1 MIVKYIGENTENK
14 SWLVP
19 GKDYYVLEIIINSA
33 PTLQFRLI
41 SEDLRTP
48 IIIQSNLF
56 EIVDNKIPDN
66 WYLNKLE
73 TYVEILPK
81 SIFLYKGS
89 FWEDYF
95 DSTPEIESRCRDI
108 VEKQISEIQKFHNS
122 AI

>member
-1 MIVKYIGENTENK
+1 MIVKYVGENIENK
-14 SWLVP
+14 SWFVP
-19 GKDYYVLEIIINSA
+19 GKDYYVLEIIINSTSA
-33 PTLQFRLI
+33 LQFRLI

-95 DSTPEIESRCRDI
+95 DSTQEIESRCRDI
-108 VEKQISEIQKFHNS
+108 VEKEISEIQRFHNS